1 MWLMA
6 VAIMVVLLL
15 TLTYVQFFAANA
27 LQANPWNNR
36 TLYEQFG
43 RDRGSILVGGKEIAR
58 SVPADGD
65 FAHQRRGN
73 IGIFFRRGEEQA
85 FHMRCQLAVHVGQL
99 ELVLEVRDGA
109 QAAQKGLSA
118 LEVPLMTGLNFA
130 GGSEFAAVEL
140 WTSPPHIALIVAITA
155 LVNSRHLLM
164 GASLAPL
171 LQHLPRRR
179 VLPALFFMCDE
190 SWAMGVADAR
200 RRALGFSLAYYLGV
214 SAGLYT
220 VWVACTALGAIVGP
234 LLGDIHAYG
243 FDMAFP
249 AVFLVLL
256 RGMWQGMKAARPWL
270 VSLVVAAATYLLIPG
285 AWYVAS
291 GALAGLAAAWLLA
304 EDAA

>member
-1 MWLMA
+1 
-6 VAIMVVLLL
+6 
-15 TLTYVQFFAANA
+15 
-27 LQANPWNNR
+27 
-36 TLYEQFG
+36 
-43 RDRGSILVGGKEIAR
+43 
-58 SVPADGD
+58 
-65 FAHQRRGN
+65 
-73 IGIFFRRGEEQA
+73 
-85 FHMRCQLAVHVGQL
+85 
-99 ELVLEVRDGA
+99 
-109 QAAQKGLSA
+109 
-118 LEVPLMTGLNFA
+118 MTGLNFA

-220 VWVACTALGAIVGP
+220 VWVACTALGAIIGP

-270 VSLVVAAATYLLIPG
+270 VSLVVCRHYLLVPG

-291 GALAGLAAAWLLA
+291 GALAGLAPPGCWRRTQHDLQWPDPLDLGTDHRADGAATYLTRIVGFLALRNRTLSKRAVTVMEAAPGCVLISVIAPDFVADKPADLAALAITLLA
-304 EDAA
+304 PRGCRCSRPC